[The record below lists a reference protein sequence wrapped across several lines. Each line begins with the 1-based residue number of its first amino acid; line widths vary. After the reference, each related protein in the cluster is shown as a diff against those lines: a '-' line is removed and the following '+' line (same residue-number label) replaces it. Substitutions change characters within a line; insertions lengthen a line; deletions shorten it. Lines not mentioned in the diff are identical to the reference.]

1 VSAPLFHRLVPLFLG
16 NLIVAG
22 AYWGFGVPAMRF
34 FAEYGL
40 FPSPIWLPAGIAL
53 VAALRG
59 GASYL
64 PGIFAGA
71 VGINHVSLGAP
82 LIEALL
88 IATTNTL
95 GPWIGARLTRPRP
108 SARPPFYTLRDVV
121 FFTLFGVGLHG
132 LITASGGTAAIA
144 LLGTVPSAQLEGIW
158 LTWLLSDAGGAFLLA
173 PVLLLW
179 LEDSESL
186 QGSQEWWSG
195 IVASVA
201 TLALALLFFFGL
213 DGDPA
218 GHLVGLPY
226 LLFLPMLWVTVRHT
240 PLQAHTLLFL
250 VITLAVVGTISHHG
264 VLYTAP
270 SGKPLETLGLLVV
283 SLTLTVLVVGAL
295 VDERRR
301 MAARLL
307 QESRNQFAAFMEH
320 LPAVAYIKEP
330 QGRLLFT
337 NKQFDALLGP
347 GHVGQTT
354 EQYLPTGA
362 AERLVALDQPVI
374 DGGPVQT
381 ELTIELTEG
390 ESRTFH
396 VAKFPVPRADGSH
409 LIGGVAFDITDRKRI
424 EEALQTRIVALEA
437 ASESVIITDRRGV
450 IEYVNPAFSAISGYP
465 AEEAI
470 GRTPALLKSG
480 AQPPEFYRRLWTT
493 ILSGQVW
500 QGEIVNRRKDGSLY
514 TEATAI
520 APVKTEAGH
529 ISHFVAI
536 KHDVSERKRLEVQ
549 LAHMAHFDDLT
560 NLPNR
565 ALFFDR
571 LRQAL
576 AQAKR
581 NQTRFALLFIDL
593 DGFKAVNDAHG
604 HETGDALL
612 RETGRRLDACVR
624 TSDTVAR
631 MGGDEFTVI
640 LQDVADG
647 EDAAN
652 VADKI
657 LRALDQP
664 FDLSGKECRIGASVG
679 ISLYPDHGTD
689 EETLLSRADTAMYDV
704 KHHGKNAFR
713 FYNA

>member
-1 VSAPLFHRLVPLFLG
+1 MPAAPSNRLIHLILG

-22 AYWGFGVPAMRF
+22 SYWGFGVPAMRF

-59 GASYL
+59 GARYL
-64 PGIFAGA
+64 PGIFIGA

-82 LIEALL
+82 LVETLL

-95 GPWIGARLTRPRP
+95 GPWVGARLTRPRP
-108 SARPPFYTLRDVV
+108 SSKPPFYTLRDVV
-121 FFTLFGVGLHG
+121 LFTLFGVGLHG
-132 LITASGGTAAIA
+132 LITASGGTAALA
-144 LLGTVPSAQLEGIW
+144 LMGAAPSAQLQGIW

-179 LEDSESL
+179 LEDAESL
-186 QGSQEWWSG
+186 RGWLDWRHG
-195 IVASVA
+195 IVSSTV
-201 TLALALLFFFGL
+201 TLAVALLFFFGL
-213 DGDPA
+213 DGDPT

-226 LLFLPMLWVTVRHT
+226 LLFLPMLWLTVRHT
-240 PLQAHTLLFL
+240 LLQTHTLLFL

-264 VLYTAP
+264 VLFTAP

-295 VDERRR
+295 VIERRK
-301 MAARLL
+301 MATELL
-307 QESRNQFAAFMEH
+307 QESRKQFAAFMEH

-330 QGRLLFT
+330 EGRLLFA
-337 NKQFDALLGP
+337 NRLFNSLLGA
-347 GHVGQTT
+347 GHEGKITP
-354 EQYLPTGA
+354 EYLPTGA
-362 AERLVALDQPVI
+362 AKQLVALDQPVL
-374 DGGPVQT
+374 DGGLVQT
-381 ELTIELTEG
+381 ELSLELAEG
-390 ESRTFH
+390 GTRTFH

-424 EEALQTRIVALEA
+424 EDALKSRAVALEA
-437 ASESVIITDRRGV
+437 ASEGVIITDRQGI
-450 IEYVNPAFSAISGYP
+450 IEYVNPAFTAGSGYP

-480 AQPPEFYRRLWTT
+480 IQPPEFYQRLWTT
-493 ILSGQVW
+493 ILAGQVW

-520 APVKTEAGH
+520 APVKAEDGH

-536 KHDVSERKRLEVQ
+536 KHDVTERKRLEVQ

-576 AQAKR
+576 THAKR
-581 NQTRFALLFIDL
+581 NQTRFALLFVDL
-593 DGFKAVNDAHG
+593 DGFKDMNDAHG

-612 RETGRRLDACVR
+612 REAGQRLAACVR

-631 MGGDEFTVI
+631 VGGDEFTVI
-640 LQDVADG
+640 LQEVAAR
-647 EDAAN
+647 EDAGQ

-657 LRALDQP
+657 IQTLDLP
-664 FDLSGKECRIGASVG
+664 FDLSGHECRIGASIG
-679 ISLYPDHGTD
+679 ISLYPDHGED
-689 EETLLSRADTAMYDV
+689 VEILLSRADTAMYNV
-704 KHHGKNAFR
+704 KHSGKNAFR
-713 FYNA
+713 FYNT

>member
-1 VSAPLFHRLVPLFLG
+1 MPAAPSNRLIHLILG
-16 NLIVAG
+16 NLIVTG

-59 GASYL
+59 GARYL
-64 PGIFAGA
+64 PGIFIGA
-71 VGINHVSLGAP
+71 VGINHVTLGAP
-82 LIEALL
+82 LVETLL

-95 GPWIGARLTRPRP
+95 GPWVGARLTRPRP
-108 SARPPFYTLRDVV
+108 SSQPPFYTLRDVV
-121 FFTLFGVGLHG
+121 LFTVFGVGLHG
-132 LITASGGTAAIA
+132 LITASGGTAALA
-144 LLGTVPSAQLEGIW
+144 LIGTVPSAQLEGIW

-173 PVLLLW
+173 PVVLLW
-179 LEDSESL
+179 LEDAESL
-186 QGSQEWWSG
+186 RGWLDWRHG
-195 IVASVA
+195 IVASVL
-201 TLALALLFFFGL
+201 TLAVALLFFFGL
-213 DGDPA
+213 DGDPT

-226 LLFLPMLWVTVRHT
+226 LLFLPMLWVTVRRT

-250 VITLAVVGTISHHG
+250 VITVAVVGTISHHG

-295 VDERRR
+295 ETERRR
-301 MAARLL
+301 MEEELL
-307 QESRNQFAAFMEH
+307 QESRKQFAAFMEH

-330 QGRLLFT
+330 EGRLLFT
-337 NKQFDALLGP
+337 NKQFETLLGA
-347 GHVGQTT
+347 GHEGKTT
-354 EQYLPTGA
+354 PEYLPTDA
-362 AERLVALDQPVI
+362 AKKLVALDQPVL
-374 DGGPVQT
+374 DGGLLQAEVT
-381 ELTIELTEG
+381 VELTAG
-390 ESRTFH
+390 KSRTFH
-396 VAKFPVPRADGSH
+396 VAKFPVPRADGSR

-424 EEALQTRIVALEA
+424 EDALQSRAVALEA
-437 ASESVIITDRRGV
+437 ASEGVIITDREGV
-450 IEYVNPAFSAISGYP
+450 IEYVNPAFTAISGYS
-465 AEEAI
+465 AADTL
-470 GRTPALLKSG
+470 GRTPALLNSG
-480 AQPPEFYRRLWTT
+480 VQPPEFYQRLWTT
-493 ILSGQVW
+493 ILAGQVW

-520 APVKTEAGH
+520 APVKAEDGH

-536 KHDVSERKRLEVQ
+536 KHDVTERKRLEVQ

-576 AQAKR
+576 THAKR
-581 NQTRFALLFIDL
+581 NQTRFALLFVDL
-593 DGFKAVNDAHG
+593 DGFKDVNDAHG

-612 RETGRRLDACVR
+612 RVAGQRLAACVR

-640 LQDVADG
+640 LQNVASG
-647 EDAAN
+647 EDAGQ

-657 LRALDQP
+657 IQTLDRP
-664 FDLSGKECRIGASVG
+664 FDLAGNKCRIGASIG
-679 ISLYPDHGTD
+679 ISLYPDHGED
-689 EETLLSRADTAMYDV
+689 VEILVSRADTAMYHV
-704 KHHGKNAFR
+704 KHSGKNAFR